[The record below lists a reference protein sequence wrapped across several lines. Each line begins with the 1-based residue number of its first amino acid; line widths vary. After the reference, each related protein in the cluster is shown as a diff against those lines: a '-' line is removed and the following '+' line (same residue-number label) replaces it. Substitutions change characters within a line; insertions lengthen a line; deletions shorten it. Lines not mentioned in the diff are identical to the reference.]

1 MIEPC
6 FLVLQGIAG
15 TTVSRMQSQS
25 HSSWF
30 CRAVQAQQQDAI
42 NGKMQSNASW
52 FCRAVQAQNWQDAIK
67 IYTLA
72 ITNCADAPPLFAAV
86 LHSNRA
92 AVHQHLD
99 QYTDAVADSL
109 RAKALDPS
117 YAKVTPLQHHALPC
131 WMCCS
136 HCVHQQMR
144 QLPNKDC
151 RAVVVLAVS
160 SLWLLQQPWLVVKWR
175 YTDHHWT
182 SHQMGNIPLQHYS
195 HFAAD

>member
-1 MIEPC
+1 M
-6 FLVLQGIAG
+6 VLQGSAG
-15 TTVSRMQSQS
+15 TELAGCNPGVVLTGFAGQCRHSSNMQSM
-25 HSSWF
+25 
-30 CRAVQAQQQDAI
+30 AI

-117 YAKVTPLQHHALPC
+117 YAKVTPLQHYATPC
-131 WMCCS
+131 RMCCL
-136 HCVHQQMR
+136 HCVQMR
-144 QLPNKDC
+144 QLPVQGC
-151 RAVVVLAVS
+151 CVAVLLAVTR
-160 SLWLLQQPWLVVKWR
+160 LWLLQKLVLEI
-175 YTDHHWT
+175 H
-182 SHQMGNIPLQHYS
+182 
-195 HFAAD
+195 

>member
-1 MIEPC
+1 VAACKHSVIVASFKLLQAQQWQCAMIEPC

-72 ITNCADAPPLFAAV
+72 ITNCADAPPVFAAV

-117 YAKVTPLQHHALPC
+117 YAKVTPLQHYATPC
-131 WMCCS
+131 RMCCL
-136 HCVHQQMR
+136 HCVQMR
-144 QLPNKDC
+144 QLPVQGC
-151 RAVVVLAVS
+151 CVAVLLAVT
-160 SLWLLQQPWLVVKWR
+160 SLWLLQKPVLEI
-175 YTDHHWT
+175 H
-182 SHQMGNIPLQHYS
+182 
-195 HFAAD
+195 

>member
-1 MIEPC
+1 M
-6 FLVLQGIAG
+6 LAGHARQGMQGSACTTMAG
-15 TTVSRMQSQS
+15 SSKS
-25 HSSWF
+25 H
-30 CRAVQAQQQDAI
+30 AP
-42 NGKMQSNASW
+42 W

-117 YAKVTPLQHHALPC
+117 YAKVTPLQHYATPRR
-131 WMCCS
+131 MCCWHLLTS
-136 HCVHQQMR
+136 KCISCLSR
-144 QLPNKDC
+144 G
-151 RAVVVLAVS
+151 AVLCC
-160 SLWLLQQPWLVVKWR
+160 WL
-175 YTDHHWT
+175 
-182 SHQMGNIPLQHYS
+182 
-195 HFAAD
+195 